1 MWGFY
6 RFVRNGAENTSS
18 CYMKYFYLSIIIALT
33 YSCSH
38 APTSA
43 YFGGEIV
50 NPTTDYVHLYWN
62 NTVIDS
68 AKLNENNR
76 FAFQLENL
84 KEGLYHFDHNEYQYI
99 ILEKGDSL
107 MVRLNTLD
115 FDESLV
121 FTGEGAIKNN
131 FLMDMFLIYE
141 DEEKAVNKYSELKA
155 VEFMAKIDSLRAM
168 KQDLLKDLNIDH
180 TLSPLSLHIA
190 QSAINYRYFTD
201 MEEYPVVHKRR
212 TGKEQVQELPDH
224 FYSFRKNISYND
236 STLTYYSPYFNY
248 LITHFSNLALRSCK
262 KDCIKQKES
271 FRRTAHYS
279 KHKLKLID
287 SLVSQNK
294 TVRDNLTRNAAFSY
308 FLGRHT
314 ATENSEFMLAFK
326 QYAKDNQ
333 HQEEINKFYYN
344 VQQMQEGLAIPTLHL
359 VNRKG
364 EKISFSSD
372 TYTKNTIFYFW
383 NYHQRNHL
391 SNILTRIHH
400 LKDKYPDFDYIGIN
414 VNSDQT
420 LWLQNIASIKDT
432 EDAKNQYR
440 TDNVEELLSSLVIK
454 NLNKVI
460 VVDKNGKIAE
470 GFANIYYTRH
480 LENTMEAIND

>member
-1 MWGFY
+1 
-6 RFVRNGAENTSS
+6 
-18 CYMKYFYLSIIIALT
+18 MKYFYLTIFIALT

-38 APTSA
+38 PPTSA

-50 NPTTDYVHLYWN
+50 NPTADYVYLYWN

-68 AKLNENNR
+68 AQLNQNNR
-76 FAFQLENL
+76 FAFHLENL

-99 ILEKGDSL
+99 VLEKGDSL

-121 FTGEGAIKNN
+121 FTGKGAIKNN

-141 DEEKAVNKYSELKA
+141 DEEKAVNKYSELEA
-155 VEFMAKIDSLRAM
+155 EVFMERIDSLRAM
-168 KQDLLKDLNIDH
+168 KQNLLKDLNADQ

-201 MEEYPVVHKRR
+201 MEEYPFIHRRR
-212 TGKEQVQELPDH
+212 TGKDQIQELPAH
-224 FYSFRKNISYND
+224 FYSFRENISYND
-236 STLTYYSPYFNY
+236 SLLTYYSPYFNY
-248 LITHFSNLALRSCK
+248 LITHFSNLALGYCK
-262 KDCIKQKES
+262 KDCAKKERNI
-271 FRRTAHYS
+271 RRSTHYS

-308 FLGRHT
+308 LLARHT
-314 ATENSEFMLAFK
+314 AEENSEFMLAFK
-326 QYAKDNQ
+326 KYASDNQ
-333 HQEEINKFYYN
+333 HQEEIDEFYTN
-344 VQQMQEGLAIPTLHL
+344 VQRMQEGLDIPTLHL
-359 VNRKG
+359 
-364 EKISFSSD
+364 ISNTGDKFELSSNN
-372 TYTKNTIFYFW
+372 YKKNTVFYFW

-400 LKDKYPDFDYIGIN
+400 LKVKYPDFEYIGIN
-414 VNSDQT
+414 VNDDQT
-420 LWLQNIASIKDT
+420 QWLQNIATIKDR

-440 TDNVEELLSSLVIK
+440 TDNVEELLSTLVIK
-454 NLNKVI
+454 TLNKVI
-460 VVDKNGKIAE
+460 VVDSDGKIAD

-480 LENTMEAIND
+480 LENSLESIKN

>member
-1 MWGFY
+1 
-6 RFVRNGAENTSS
+6 
-18 CYMKYFYLSIIIALT
+18 MKYFYLTIFIALT

-38 APTSA
+38 PPTSA

-50 NPTTDYVHLYWN
+50 NPTADYVYLYWN

-68 AKLNENNR
+68 AQLNQNNR
-76 FAFQLENL
+76 FAFHLENL

-99 ILEKGDSL
+99 VLEKGDSL

-121 FTGEGAIKNN
+121 FTGKGAIKNN

-141 DEEKAVNKYSELKA
+141 DEEKAVNKYSELEA
-155 VEFMAKIDSLRAM
+155 EAFMERIDSLRAM
-168 KQDLLKDLNIDH
+168 KQNLLKDLNADQ

-190 QSAINYRYFTD
+190 QSAINYRYFRD
-201 MEEYPVVHKRR
+201 MEEYPFVHRRR
-212 TGKEQVQELPDH
+212 TGKDQIQELPAR
-224 FYSFRKNISYND
+224 FYAFRENISYND
-236 STLTYYSPYFNY
+236 SLLTYYSPYFNY
-248 LITHFSNLALRSCK
+248 LITHFSNLALGYCK
-262 KDCIKQKES
+262 KDCAKKERN
-271 FRRTAHYS
+271 FRRSSHYS

-308 FLGRHT
+308 LLARHT
-314 ATENSEFMLAFK
+314 AAENSEFMLAFK
-326 QYAKDNQ
+326 QYASDNQ
-333 HQEEINKFYYN
+333 HQEEIDEFYTN
-344 VQQMQEGLAIPTLHL
+344 VQHMQEGLNIPTLHL
-359 VNRKG
+359 VTKTG
-364 EKISFSSD
+364 DKLELSSNNF
-372 TYTKNTIFYFW
+372 KRNTVFYFW

-400 LKDKYPDFDYIGIN
+400 LKVKYPDFDYIGIN
-414 VNSDQT
+414 VNNDQKQ
-420 LWLQNIASIKDT
+420 WLQNIATIKDR

-440 TDNVEELLSSLVIK
+440 TDNVEELLSTLVIK

-460 VVDKNGKIAE
+460 VVDSDGKIAE

-480 LENTMEAIND
+480 LENSLESIKN